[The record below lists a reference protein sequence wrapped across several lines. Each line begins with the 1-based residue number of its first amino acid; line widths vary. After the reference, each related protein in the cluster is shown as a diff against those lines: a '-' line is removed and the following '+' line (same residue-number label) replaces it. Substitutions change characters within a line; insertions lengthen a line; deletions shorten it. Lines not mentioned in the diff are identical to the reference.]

1 VDAAGVLDDPVDELD
16 DEPPVDPL
24 DDPDPFESDPFESDA
39 FEPEA
44 AESDPADPEDSL
56 DPLASPDEE
65 EPELLRPSLRESV
78 R

>member
-1 VDAAGVLDDPVDELD
+1 MLDDPVDELD
-16 DEPPVDPL
+16 GEPPVDPE
-24 DDPDPFESDPFESDA
+24 DDPEPVESDPFEPDPFEPDPFES
-39 FEPEA
+39 EA

-56 DPLASPDEE
+56 EPLASPDEE